1 MQYIS
6 DAIYSAGAHTHT
18 HTPNTRAHTHAHAY
32 THAHTRTH
40 THTHQAHTESYVG
53 APMDAIA
60 EEPSGEDSTSNEGS
74 EHNLA
79 EHADSAD
86 NIKLQ
91 RVTGV
96 SVRHMKPPP
105 ASVLKEGWM
114 VHYTNK
120 STLVS
125 ESEYFMN
132 TVESFTKDTLGP
144 ANIVFN
150 REVSNSQRVI
160 MHRKYRKIVI

>member
-1 MQYIS
+1 M
-6 DAIYSAGAHTHT
+6 
-18 HTPNTRAHTHAHAY
+18 
-32 THAHTRTH
+32 
-40 THTHQAHTESYVG
+40 G

-74 EHNLA
+74 EHNPA
-79 EHADSAD
+79 EQVDSTD

-96 SVRHMKPPP
+96 SMRHKKAPP

-120 STLVS
+120 STVVC
-125 ESEYFMN
+125 
-132 TVESFTKDTLGP
+132 TV
-144 ANIVFN
+144 
-150 REVSNSQRVI
+150 
-160 MHRKYRKIVI
+160 IVIDVL

>member
-1 MQYIS
+1 
-6 DAIYSAGAHTHT
+6 
-18 HTPNTRAHTHAHAY
+18 
-32 THAHTRTH
+32 
-40 THTHQAHTESYVG
+40 
-53 APMDAIA
+53 MDAIA

-96 SVRHMKPPP
+96 SVRHTKPPP
-105 ASVLKEGWM
+105 ASVVKEGWM

-125 ESEYFMN
+125 GQISNVCEFLKVLQSN
-132 TVESFTKDTLGP
+132 LVNLGL
-144 ANIVFN
+144 V
-150 REVSNSQRVI
+150 Q
-160 MHRKYRKIVI
+160 

>member
-1 MQYIS
+1 MYMYVSHIPLNPYLFQS
-6 DAIYSAGAHTHT
+6 H
-18 HTPNTRAHTHAHAY
+18 P
-32 THAHTRTH
+32 
-40 THTHQAHTESYVG
+40 ESYVG

-79 EHADSAD
+79 EHADSTD

-96 SVRHMKPPP
+96 SVRHTKPLP
-105 ASVLKEGWM
+105 ASVIKEGWM

-120 STLVS
+120 STLVRNH
-125 ESEYFMN
+125 Y
-132 TVESFTKDTLGP
+132 
-144 ANIVFN
+144 
-150 REVSNSQRVI
+150 
-160 MHRKYRKIVI
+160 Y

>member
-1 MQYIS
+1 M
-6 DAIYSAGAHTHT
+6 
-18 HTPNTRAHTHAHAY
+18 
-32 THAHTRTH
+32 
-40 THTHQAHTESYVG
+40 G

-74 EHNLA
+74 EHNPA

-96 SVRHMKPPP
+96 SVRHTKPPP
-105 ASVLKEGWM
+105 ASVMKEGWM

-120 STLVS
+120 STLVR
-125 ESEYFMN
+125 ESLSYWFYVCVHVHAVCWEMLVVVFPMMCIEINVFVAFPAWVIYVH
-132 TVESFTKDTLGP
+132 VEMESGNHACLH
-144 ANIVFN
+144 V
-150 REVSNSQRVI
+150 Q
-160 MHRKYRKIVI
+160 

>member
-1 MQYIS
+1 MASQFIKGEQPAVLLGSETSKFLVGHMAEMHGKWPMPTCYFYALLLYMYVYTCTCMYFFYNYLLHIS
-6 DAIYSAGAHTHT
+6 LPTYFQSH
-18 HTPNTRAHTHAHAY
+18 P
-32 THAHTRTH
+32 
-40 THTHQAHTESYVG
+40 ESYMG

-96 SVRHMKPPP
+96 SVRHTKPPP
-105 ASVLKEGWM
+105 ASVMKEGWM

-120 STLVS
+120 STLVRGS
-125 ESEYFMN
+125 LVLIE
-132 TVESFTKDTLGP
+132 VE
-144 ANIVFN
+144 
-150 REVSNSQRVI
+150 
-160 MHRKYRKIVI
+160 

>member
-1 MQYIS
+1 
-6 DAIYSAGAHTHT
+6 
-18 HTPNTRAHTHAHAY
+18 
-32 THAHTRTH
+32 
-40 THTHQAHTESYVG
+40 
-53 APMDAIA
+53 MDAIA

-79 EHADSAD
+79 EHADSTD

-96 SVRHMKPPP
+96 SVRHTKPPP
-105 ASVLKEGWM
+105 ASVVKEGWM

-125 ESEYFMN
+125 SCTSVLFICTCTYSIRL
-132 TVESFTKDTLGP
+132 TDICTCIP
-144 ANIVFN
+144 VFHIN
-150 REVSNSQRVI
+150 FSRLQG
-160 MHRKYRKIVI
+160 

>member
-1 MQYIS
+1 MCVEENLADLDLVVTAKPPIFL
-6 DAIYSAGAHTHT
+6 AIIIW
-18 HTPNTRAHTHAHAY
+18 Y
-32 THAHTRTH
+32 TFFSSLPCATYRYMHSCNQSHP
-40 THTHQAHTESYVG
+40 ESYMG

-96 SVRHMKPPP
+96 SVRHTKPPP
-105 ASVLKEGWM
+105 ASVVKEGWM

-125 ESEYFMN
+125 A
-132 TVESFTKDTLGP
+132 SFDFKSSC
-144 ANIVFN
+144 V
-150 REVSNSQRVI
+150 
-160 MHRKYRKIVI
+160 

>member
-1 MQYIS
+1 
-6 DAIYSAGAHTHT
+6 
-18 HTPNTRAHTHAHAY
+18 
-32 THAHTRTH
+32 
-40 THTHQAHTESYVG
+40 
-53 APMDAIA
+53 MDAIA

-96 SVRHMKPPP
+96 SVRHTKPPP

-120 STLVS
+120 STLVRMS
-125 ESEYFMN
+125 KSMHTIVSQIQSSSGHN
-132 TVESFTKDTLGP
+132 LTHRTVRTCGG
-144 ANIVFN
+144 
-150 REVSNSQRVI
+150 
-160 MHRKYRKIVI
+160 

>member
-1 MQYIS
+1 M
-6 DAIYSAGAHTHT
+6 
-18 HTPNTRAHTHAHAY
+18 
-32 THAHTRTH
+32 
-40 THTHQAHTESYVG
+40 G

-79 EHADSAD
+79 EPADSAD

-96 SVRHMKPPP
+96 SVRHTKPPP
-105 ASVLKEGWM
+105 ASVIKEGWM

-120 STLVS
+120 SILVS
-125 ESEYFMN
+125 GYFM
-132 TVESFTKDTLGP
+132 
-144 ANIVFN
+144 
-150 REVSNSQRVI
+150 
-160 MHRKYRKIVI
+160 KIQ

>member
-1 MQYIS
+1 MHVHVHVHVLHITV
-6 DAIYSAGAHTHT
+6 AHICIFFLYLFI
-18 HTPNTRAHTHAHAY
+18 AHSPPYLFQSHP
-32 THAHTRTH
+32 
-40 THTHQAHTESYVG
+40 ESYVG

-96 SVRHMKPPP
+96 SVRHTKPPP
-105 ASVLKEGWM
+105 ASVMKEGWM

-120 STLVS
+120 STLVRGSLVLIKLHS
-125 ESEYFMN
+125 EF
-132 TVESFTKDTLGP
+132 V
-144 ANIVFN
+144 VF
-150 REVSNSQRVI
+150 
-160 MHRKYRKIVI
+160 

>member
-1 MQYIS
+1 M
-6 DAIYSAGAHTHT
+6 
-18 HTPNTRAHTHAHAY
+18 
-32 THAHTRTH
+32 
-40 THTHQAHTESYVG
+40 G

-96 SVRHMKPPP
+96 SVRHTKPPP
-105 ASVLKEGWM
+105 ASVMKEGWM
-114 VHYTNK
+114 VHYTNR
-120 STLVS
+120 STLVR
-125 ESEYFMN
+125 ESMSLLLLKLATCTCTCTCACTMY
-132 TVESFTKDTLGP
+132 TLGL
-144 ANIVFN
+144 VFTTFC
-150 REVSNSQRVI
+150 I
-160 MHRKYRKIVI
+160 

>member
-1 MQYIS
+1 MKRIGYTSMYLHVLIS
-6 DAIYSAGAHTHT
+6 PYHVFWYPYSPCLFQSH
-18 HTPNTRAHTHAHAY
+18 P
-32 THAHTRTH
+32 
-40 THTHQAHTESYVG
+40 ESYMG

-96 SVRHMKPPP
+96 SVRHTKPPP

-120 STLVS
+120 ATLVR
-125 ESEYFMN
+125 ES
-132 TVESFTKDTLGP
+132 
-144 ANIVFN
+144 
-150 REVSNSQRVI
+150 
-160 MHRKYRKIVI
+160 